1 MTTREIKTR
10 CERIKELDDMGD
22 YEAAHAAE
30 DALKADFIKYLA
42 SRKSDEK
49 IKECRNFAKLILE
62 LSDYTKERHC
72 A

>member
-1 MTTREIKTR
+1 MTTREIKIR
-10 CERIKELDDMGD
+10 CERIKELDDAGD

-30 DALKADFIKYLA
+30 DALREDFIKYLA
-42 SRKSDEK
+42 SRNSDEK

-62 LSDYTKERHC
+62 LLDYTKRRYC